1 MAKELFFE
9 LVVLVTLAALEYL
22 VAHRSMHVAAR
33 KKTKKQPPK
42 QPRKPKR
49 SAACVKLAQAF
60 ARRHKRLQH
69 PNMLLIFPS
78 ASRLWVMSGV
88 VATVPAVLFGHFHG
102 FGVIQFVMDSGDS
115 YDWGVIFALSAMS
128 MVWLAVCVATNSV
141 VSWLIVADAL
151 GVTAELEKAG
161 NSVAARQEYSVTEVL
176 ARLPWAVKQVL
187 ALLPWAVKQ
196 ERKERLAANGRE
208 TGVFAVMAF
217 FEDVADGFVYLT
229 SVEATD

>member
-1 MAKELFFE
+1 MIKELLFE
-9 LVVLVTLAALEYL
+9 LAVLVLLTGLEYL
-22 VAHRSMHVAAR
+22 MMRSVRVVAR

-49 SAACVKLAQAF
+49 SAVCVKLARAF
-60 ARRHKRLQH
+60 ARRHKRLQD

-78 ASRLWVMSGV
+78 ALRLWVMSGV
-88 VATVPAVLFGHFHG
+88 VATVSAVLFGHFHG
-102 FGVIQFVMDSGDS
+102 FGIIQFTMNSGDS
-115 YDWGVIFALSAMS
+115 YDWGVIVALSAMS
-128 MVWLAVCVATNSV
+128 MLWLAVCIATNGV

-151 GVTAELEKAG
+151 SVTAELEKAG
-161 NSVAARQEYSVTEVL
+161 NSVVARQEYSVTE
-176 ARLPWAVKQVL
+176 VL

-208 TGVFAVMAF
+208 TGVFAIVAF
-217 FEDVADGFVYLT
+217 FEDAADSLAYLA